1 MSLYRKHRPQQFSD
15 VVGQD
20 HIKTTLANALK
31 QGTFSHAYIFAGPK
45 GSGKTTTARLLAK
58 ALNCTGRS
66 IVDSIEPCEKCQSC
80 TEITAGNSMDVMEI
94 DAASNRGIDEIRDLR
109 EKINFAPTAGKYK
122 IYVIDECHMLT
133 KEAFNALLK
142 TLEEPPKH
150 VVFVLATTELHKIP
164 ATILSRAQLFDFKK
178 AKVDEVLSLL
188 ESVAKKE
195 KIEIEKEALQLL
207 ARLAYGAYRDA
218 LTLLDQIGS
227 IQTEGKITLV
237 QVQAVLGQATE
248 QSVWDLVEALSKGD
262 RTQSLKVIN
271 DVYFEGKDLANFTSG
286 VIDLLRKVILI
297 QVGLPQHFEASTE
310 EGTKIKQFASDF
322 DSDKIMILVQKLA
335 EVLPQLKSSFLG
347 QLPLEMVVFETTN
360 SQETRYKIQDANND
374 KFPISNFKSNSKAK
388 NSNVQKETEET
399 TSVVNHEAKVDVVSE
414 PEVVADVAIIE
425 EVIVSEVKVAQ
436 MIDGAVSECWPEL
449 IKAMKKENNVVA
461 AMLKESKIHSEEDS
475 TLTLGVA
482 NAFQAKQ
489 LCNVTIRPLIE
500 KAILELTGKTMKL
513 ECTVDTN
520 LKAEKPPEHEEVL
533 LNDVKDIFA

>member
-58 ALNCTGRS
+58 ALNCTGRA
-66 IVDSIEPCEKCQSC
+66 ITDSIEPCEKCQSC
-80 TEITAGNSMDVMEI
+80 LEITAGNSMDVMEI
-94 DAASNRGIDEIRDLR
+94 DAASNRGIDEIRELR

-248 QSVWDLVEALSKGD
+248 QSIWDLVEALSKSD
-262 RTQSLKVIN
+262 RTQALKVIN

-297 QVGLPQHFEASTE
+297 QVGLPQHFEASAE
-310 EGTKIKQFASDF
+310 EVTKIKQFAQDF

-335 EVLPQLKSSFLG
+335 EVMPQLKSSFLG
-347 QLPLEMVVFETTN
+347 QLPLEMVIFEMT
-360 SQETRYKIQDANND
+360 SEAQSGKLKAESKKEEPIILSKPIVEKVEPEKSEEKI
-374 KFPISNFKSNSKAK
+374 
-388 NSNVQKETEET
+388 
-399 TSVVNHEAKVDVVSE
+399 E
-414 PEVVADVAIIE
+414 PEVAVVVEIK

-461 AMLKESKIHSEEDS
+461 AMLKESKIQSEEDNL
-475 TLTLGVA
+475 LTLGVA

-489 LCNVTIRPLIE
+489 LCSVNIRPLIE
-500 KAILELTGKTMKL
+500 KAILELTGKTMKF
-513 ECTVDTN
+513 ECAVDSN
-520 LKAEKPPEHEEVL
+520 VKAEKPPEHEEVL